1 MAKNII
7 NENLLMGLTFA
18 GGYWGLSCDDK
29 QQSFKDLLYAISANV
44 FNEDTKNMSEVDAQK
59 KIDSTRQILEEIAES
74 CIDVENMVI
83 HYDEEKIAK
92 MTKEHG
98 LEYADNAMAGIIQ
111 YVALKMGYD
120 LASEWQDFRSKGKF
134 EAKKENGNKPLCI
147 DLKLEKCQPVTDKE
161 MAISIIMTV
170 SEDNDRFI
178 EEGKISKIDQFGL
191 IRQNE
196 ELAKLMADIILATS
210 AEKKAA
216 LIQEDKDIEA
226 KAEEI
231 FPSRSGKKDDKIK

>member
-120 LASEWQDFRSKGKF
+120 LAPECQDYCTKDVWEPKQPPYNPRKDDLRIVKC
-134 EAKKENGNKPLCI
+134 KPI
-147 DLKLEKCQPVTDKE
+147 TDKQ
-161 MAISIIMTV
+161 MATSVIVTV
-170 SEDNDRFI
+170 TEYNDDLI
-178 EEGKISKIDQFGL
+178 EEGKVVKGCEGSF
-191 IRQNE
+191 IRENE
-196 ELAKLMADIILATS
+196 ELIKLLEDIVSPKTKS
-210 AEKKAA
+210 NDNTK
-216 LIQEDKDIEA
+216 
-226 KAEEI
+226 
-231 FPSRSGKKDDKIK
+231 